1 MGEVCEILQISFFL
15 KHIRTNTSVPCVVL
29 PVFWHKTIF
38 WKIFSKVIRKKTMMG
53 FVFSEVAGCE
63 VTKKRTS
70 IMVSFGWIFGE
81 IFQISFFLNQLQ
93 CSGRSYSICASKFW
107 HWPFG
112 VHSNYQGADE
122 IKHLQI
128 LIDFRNRNT
137 ELLSCLMISMPLRNS
152 TTIIIRLTK
161 QMEPPCM
168 QSLRAVSWNSSPEKN
183 LNIFRKTSVM
193 EVRSIESY
201 GNVLVEIFAW
211 KNVTFPLGQRSLQL

>member
-1 MGEVCEILQISFFL
+1 M
-15 KHIRTNTSVPCVVL
+15 RTNTSVPCVVL

-38 WKIFSKVIRKKTMMG
+38 WKIFSKVIRKKTVMG
-53 FVFSEVAGCE
+53 FVFSEVAGCV
-63 VTKKRTS
+63 VTEKRTS

-107 HWPFG
+107 QWPFG
-112 VHSNYQGADE
+112 VHSNYRGGDE

-137 ELLSCLMISMPLRNS
+137 KLLSCLMISMPLRNS

-161 QMEPPCM
+161 QIEPPCM
-168 QSLRAVSWNSSPEKN
+168 QSLRAVFWNSCPEKN

-193 EVRSIESY
+193 EVRLIGSY

-211 KNVTFPLGQRSLQL
+211 KNVTFPLG